1 MNVYQKLMDD
11 SIARTI
17 KIKRSGERP
26 GWETDKS
33 RHWIN
38 WLKII
43 ICIFYVF
50 CVYFYHLYL
59 KNHY

>member
-33 RHWIN
+33 RH
-38 WLKII
+38 
-43 ICIFYVF
+43 
-50 CVYFYHLYL
+50 
-59 KNHY
+59 